1 MSLKEKYRLW
11 KITSGKQGDSFV
23 KFLFQSKPFFVF
35 VLFFICIMI
44 GILVGVLFGVLDTTK
59 ELTADDL
66 NFKNLTTIFLDKDG
80 KEIVKVFGYENRIVV
95 RLSEMS
101 KYLPDAFIAIEDER
115 FLEHKGVD
123 FKRSI
128 GALVNYVIPGG
139 KQYGGSTITQQ
150 LIKNITGDDEVSFW
164 RKVREQFRALML
176 ENKLSKDQILELY
189 LNTIYLSE
197 GAYGV
202 QTASI
207 TYFDKDAKDLTVAEA
222 AMIAGITQ
230 YPSKFDPIK
239 NFKASKERQEI
250 VLAKM
255 KELGYITQE
264 QYVQA
269 IKEKIKLK
277 KGVVKKTVSQ
287 SYFVDAVCEDVLR
300 DLQEKRNISKPM
312 AQKMLFS
319 DGLKVYTTMDS
330 NVQDAIDKA
339 YSENSSVFSQFSG
352 SKVKPQSAMVVIDYT
367 TGQVVG
373 LAGGVG
379 QKEGIMTFNRATH
392 TKRQPG
398 SSIKPIA
405 VYGPALDM
413 GLITPATVIDDVP
426 ITIGRWSPRNSYK
439 DGFKGLSTIRKAITN
454 SMNVVAVKVWLKV
467 TGKRSVEFL
476 KNVGISNLAEQDK
489 NSPEALALGGL
500 TIGVSPMKM
509 SAAYSAI
516 ANGGYFAS
524 PILYTRVEDRN
535 GKVLLEN
542 KAQFVKVMDERAA
555 YVLTNMMKDVVTYG
569 TGGSAKLQNMPA
581 AGKTGTTS
589 ENIDRWFVGFTPYYV
604 GATWFG
610 YDNDDGKKRSI
621 PGSSNYSAKIWQM
634 VMEKVHKNLQ
644 IKDFVEPNGI
654 VKCQVCIDSGKLPGP
669 LCAYDPRG
677 SRVRTEIFIKG
688 TEPTE
693 TCSAHV
699 KVKICGVS
707 GRLAT
712 SACPAWAVKSKI
724 MIIRPDPYV
733 PADNDA
739 PMPNDRKYEAP
750 LGEYCNVH

>member
-11 KITSGKQGDSFV
+11 KITSGNQGDSFV
-23 KFLFQSKPFFVF
+23 KFIFKSKPFFIF
-35 VLFFICIMI
+35 MLFFTCIMI
-44 GILVGVLFGVLDTTK
+44 GVLVGVLFGVLDTTK

-66 NFKNLTTIFLDKDG
+66 NYKNLTTIFLDRDG
-80 KEIVKVFGYENRIVV
+80 KEIVKVFGYENRITV
-95 RLSEMS
+95 RLPEMS

-115 FLEHKGVD
+115 FLEHHGVD

-150 LIKNITGDDEVSFW
+150 LVKNITGDDEVSFW

-202 QTASI
+202 QTAAV
-207 TYFDKDAKDLTVAEA
+207 TYFDKDAKDLTIAEA
-222 AMIAGITQ
+222 ALIAGITQ
-230 YPSKFDPIK
+230 YPTRFDPIK

-255 KELGYITQE
+255 RELGYITQE
-264 QYVQA
+264 QYIQA
-269 IKEKIKLK
+269 MKEKIKLK
-277 KGVVKKTVSQ
+277 KGVVKKAVKQ

-300 DLQEKRNISKPM
+300 DLQEKRNISKPI

-330 NVQDAIDKA
+330 DVQDAIDKA
-339 YSENSSVFSQFSG
+339 YSEKSSVFSRFAGYS
-352 SKVKPQSAMVVIDYT
+352 VKPQSAMVVIDYT

-379 QKEGIMTFNRATH
+379 DKEGIMTFNRAVH
-392 TKRQPG
+392 AKRQPG

-426 ITIGRWSPRNSYK
+426 ITIGRWSPRNWYK
-439 DGFKGLSTIRKAITN
+439 DGFWGLSTIRRAIEN
-454 SMNVVAVKVWLKV
+454 SMNIVAVKVWQKV
-467 TGKRSVEFL
+467 GADRSVEFL
-476 KNVGISNLAEQDK
+476 KNLGITNLSSQDIY
-489 NSPEALALGGL
+489 SPAALALGGL
-500 TIGVSPMKM
+500 TYGVSPMSM
-509 SAAYSAI
+509 AAAYGTI
-516 ANGGYFAS
+516 ANGGYYAK

-542 KAQFVKVMDERAA
+542 KPSLNKVMDERAA
-555 YVLTNMMKDVVTYG
+555 YVLTDMMKGVINNG
-569 TGGSAKLQNMPA
+569 TASSAKLSKQPA

-589 ENIDRWFVGFTPYYV
+589 NNYDRWFVGFTPYYV
-604 GATWFG
+604 GAVWFG
-610 YDNDDGKKRSI
+610 YDEPRAI
-621 PGSSNYSAKIWQM
+621 PGGTNYSVTIWKS
-634 VMEKVHKNLQ
+634 VMEKINKNLPT
-644 IKDFVEPNGI
+644 KDFIEPNGI
-654 VKCQVCIDSGKLPGP
+654 VRCKVCIDSGQLPGP
-669 LCAYDPRG
+669 LCAHDPRG
-677 SRVRTEIFIKG
+677 SRIKNEIFIKG

-712 SACPAWAVKSKI
+712 SACPSGSVKSKI
-724 MIIRPDPYV
+724 MIVRPEPYV

-739 PMPNDRKYEAP
+739 PMPKDRKYEAP
-750 LGEYCNVH
+750 LGEYCNVHY